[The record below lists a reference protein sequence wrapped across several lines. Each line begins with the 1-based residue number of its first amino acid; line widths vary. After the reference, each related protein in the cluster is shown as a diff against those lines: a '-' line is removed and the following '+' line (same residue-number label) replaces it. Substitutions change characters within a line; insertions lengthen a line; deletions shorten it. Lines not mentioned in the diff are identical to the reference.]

1 MEISKDAILR
11 VVHAERL
18 AKEVADGLRMLM
30 SDQSSETKADVL
42 VDNLRDAIFL
52 MAEGNYEHCDDILSS
67 DAMKILEANMSDL
80 AVTEWM
86 IENDRIRKRVSA
98 PEEVQQPKPQT
109 MDPETV
115 ERCYKANGGYRYD
128 PTPEGEWQ

>member
-67 DAMKILEANMSDL
+67 DAMKILEGNMSDEPVADWL
-80 AVTEWM
+80 IAM
-86 IENDRIRKRVSA
+86 DNLHKRMENS
-98 PEEVQQPKPQT
+98 EEVQQPKPHT
-109 MDPETV
+109 LKAEDV
-115 ERCYKANGGYRYD
+115 EKLYQKSGGYHYN
-128 PTPEGEWQ
+128 TPEGEWR

>member
-18 AKEVADGLRMLM
+18 AKEVADGLRMLT

-67 DAMKILEANMSDL
+67 DAMKILEGNMSDL

-86 IENDRIRKRVSA
+86 IENDRIRKRVSE
-98 PEEVQQPKPQT
+98 PEEVQQPRPHTLKAE
-109 MDPETV
+109 DV
-115 ERCYKANGGYRYD
+115 EKLYQKSGGYHYN
-128 PTPEGEWQ
+128 TPEGEWR